1 MTSRITLFE
10 FVQKY
15 DQALSQIVKNE
26 QMEDFITEHKRR
38 VVDPGRNALLYD
50 AAQIYTR
57 NIWVK
62 FKDEFDRIYDWRV
75 SEGEQ
80 YPDYKLFHVTTK
92 ESVKHP
98 QQFLVQFNPITL
110 RCTCQCQKF
119 QFSGMICRHILKL
132 LVRCDVDKIPEA
144 LIHRRWKKGANKF
157 RGVDRA
163 TLIVDDGNA
172 HVDALR
178 LNHMTQEMTKLACT
192 CAPYKETYV
201 IFMENMHETSRKVGI
216 AIDSLMSRRA
226 IEEAAT
232 QKVAEEN
239 ARVDKQIAN
248 AWGGSR
254 GADAWGGSR
263 GADAWGGSRGADAWG
278 GSRGAD
284 AWGGSGGG
292 SRGADAWGG
301 SRGADAWGGSGLS
314 IGVSAS
320 NDPDLR
326 DSSTPNVSSSQFKIL
341 DPNVSQTKGRKKGR
355 EVVGGSS
362 RMKSGLEMATKKN
375 KRMCRSCH
383 KLSRHDSRN
392 CPLKAMGRNRD
403 LVASSSDDP
412 DVLMEEDGDNRDE

>member
-1 MTSRITLFE
+1 MWTRYQKPLF
-10 FVQKY
+10 
-15 DQALSQIVKNE
+15 I
-26 QMEDFITEHKRR
+26 ED
-38 VVDPGRNALLYD
+38 GR
-50 AAQIYTR
+50 
-57 NIWVK
+57 
-62 FKDEFDRIYDWRV
+62 
-75 SEGEQ
+75 
-80 YPDYKLFHVTTK
+80 
-92 ESVKHP
+92 
-98 QQFLVQFNPITL
+98 
-110 RCTCQCQKF
+110 
-119 QFSGMICRHILKL
+119 
-132 LVRCDVDKIPEA
+132 
-144 LIHRRWKKGANKF
+144 KGRTNF
-157 RGVDRA
+157 EVWIRA

-226 IEEAAT
+226 IEEAAA

-239 ARVDKQIAN
+239 ARVDERI
-248 AWGGSR
+248 
-254 GADAWGGSR
+254 
-263 GADAWGGSRGADAWG
+263 ADAWGGSRGADAWG